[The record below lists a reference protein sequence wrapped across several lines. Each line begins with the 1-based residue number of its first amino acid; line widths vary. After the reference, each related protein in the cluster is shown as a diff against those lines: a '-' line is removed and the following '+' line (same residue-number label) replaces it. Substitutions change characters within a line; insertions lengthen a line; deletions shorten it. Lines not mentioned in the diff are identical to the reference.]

1 MAKQAALRTSL
12 IWHDEVMSDVV
23 SERPRPITIGPFEG
37 ATFVT
42 PDLGLPDGFAIVR
55 PGSRGHVLTLGGEMR
70 GTVCVGGVE
79 HDVATLVKT
88 SDTPGFHAT
97 AIGGL
102 DWGVIELDASGRLKL
117 FFQFVGLDNLPV
129 RPLFEQE
136 PEQRA
141 SLVFSTVLHGAL
153 LFATYQLYV
162 HHESPVDPT
171 RDLTASYISTRIE
184 SVPAI
189 SKPAAA
195 VPSVTATVK
204 PPTPMPPSTWRI
216 PDVRPP
222 TKRGSTPAIAPEPT
236 SGPKPVFDGA
246 TQKMFA
252 EITKQTGTGGLDL
265 VTGGGPTGT
274 PEIGPTTHGDG
285 DGPGNGPGKKG
296 PHGVYKGGPE
306 TLDTGGDRPASVCV
320 GSDCGGTPVSL
331 TPIDPPTHDDG
342 PTLTEKDI
350 DRVIQAAKPRL
361 TRCYQKEV
369 NRDPSLMGTIQV
381 RFEIAADGRVSNA
394 RVTKATLQNDAVS
407 ECLTRT
413 IGFLKFPAR
422 GRAVVSYPF
431 MFASH

>member
-12 IWHDEVMSDVV
+12 IWHDEVMNDVV

-88 SDTPGFHAT
+88 SETPGFHAT

-162 HHESPVDPT
+162 HHESEVDPT
-171 RDLTASYISTRIE
+171 RDLTARYISTRIE
-184 SVPAI
+184 SAPAI

-195 VPSVTATVK
+195 APSVTAMTVK
-204 PPTPMPPSTWRI
+204 SPMPSSTWKV
-216 PDVRPP
+216 PDIRQP
-222 TKRGSTPAIAPEPT
+222 TKTPGIGT
-236 SGPKPVFDGA
+236 SGPKSVFDDA
-246 TQKMFA
+246 TRKLFT
-252 EITKQTGTGGLDL
+252 EITKPTGTGGLGL

-274 PEIGPTTHGDG
+274 PGVGPTTHGDDG
-285 DGPGNGPGKKG
+285 NGHGPGAHGVQVKGPG
-296 PHGVYKGGPE
+296 
-306 TLDTGGDRPASVCV
+306 TLDTGGDRAPSLCV
-320 GSDCGGTPVSL
+320 GSGCGGTPV
-331 TPIDPPTHDDG
+331 TVTAIGPTDEDPPTS
-342 PTLTEKDI
+342 TLTEKDI
-350 DRVIQAAKPRL
+350 NDVIQHAKARL
-361 TRCYQKEV
+361 TSCYQREV
-369 NRDPSLMGTIQV
+369 NHDSTLAGTVQV
-381 RFEIAADGRVSNA
+381 RFEIAANGSVTSA
-394 RVTKATLQNDAVS
+394 RVTSSTVRSEAVS
-407 ECLTRT
+407 ECLTER
-413 IGFLKFPAR
+413 ISFLKFPAK
-422 GRAVVSYPF
+422 GRAVVNYPF
-431 MFASH
+431 VFAIK

>member
-12 IWHDEVMSDVV
+12 IWHDEVMNDVV

-70 GTVCVGGVE
+70 GTICVGGVE

-88 SDTPGFHAT
+88 SETPGFHAT

-162 HHESPVDPT
+162 HHESAVDPT
-171 RDLTASYISTRIE
+171 RDLTARYISTRIE
-184 SVPAI
+184 SAPAI

-195 VPSVTATVK
+195 APSVTAKTVK
-204 PPTPMPPSTWRI
+204 SPMPSSTWTI
-216 PDVRPP
+216 PDIWEP
-222 TKRGSTPAIAPEPT
+222 TIKRGIAQT
-236 SGPKPVFDGA
+236 IVGPGDPVFDEE
-246 TQKMFA
+246 TQKQLK
-252 EITKQTGTGGLDL
+252 EITKPTGTGRLGL
-265 VTGGGPTGT
+265 VTGGGPAGT
-274 PEIGPTTHGDG
+274 PGVGPTTHGEDG
-285 DGPGNGPGKKG
+285 DGHGPGIYGVQVKG
-296 PHGVYKGGPE
+296 PG
-306 TLDTGGDRPASVCV
+306 TLDTGGDRAPSMCV
-320 GSDCGGTPVSL
+320 GSGCGGTPVTV
-331 TPIDPPTHDDG
+331 TPIGPTDEDPPTS
-342 PTLTEKDI
+342 TLTEKDI
-350 DRVIQAAKPRL
+350 NDVIQHAKALL
-361 TRCYQKEV
+361 TSCYQREV
-369 NRDPSLMGTIQV
+369 NHDSTLAGTVQV
-381 RFEIAADGRVSNA
+381 RFEIAANGSVTSA
-394 RVTKATLQNDAVS
+394 RVTKSSVRSEAVS
-407 ECLTRT
+407 ECLTER
-413 IGFLKFPAR
+413 ISFLKFPAK
-422 GRAVVSYPF
+422 GRAVVNYPF
-431 MFASH
+431 VFAIK